1 MAGQLPFQSE
11 TSCTLPESIRYEMY
25 MNAARLENDIENQTG
40 SPWALQMHAIA
51 LSEPDR
57 LLPILTGAIVSC
69 GGWVL
74 SRSTSDRGFVSV
86 LFEFERDACVDIYSG
101 LVGAG
106 LELSRTGHLRFT
118 ELCQCTLSQRECG
131 TEIASIELEVQT
143 YPIEPATQ
151 GRIAPAA

>member
-1 MAGQLPFQSE
+1 M
-11 TSCTLPESIRYEMY
+11 
-25 MNAARLENDIENQTG
+25 
-40 SPWALQMHAIA
+40 QMHAIA
-51 LSEPDR
+51 LTQPDR
-57 LLPILTGAIVSC
+57 LLLSLTGVIVSC

-74 SRSTSDRGFVSV
+74 SRSTSDRGVVSL

-118 ELCQCTLSQRECG
+118 ELCQCTRSRKECG

-151 GRIAPAA
+151 VHIAPAA